1 MKLQKKTI
9 EKVKKYFN
17 EKDNKSDKGRTKQS
31 KPSTRTD
38 K

>member
-9 EKVKKYFN
+9 EKVKKYFD
-17 EKDNKSDKGRTKQS
+17 EKNDKSDKGRVKQT
-31 KPSTRTD
+31 KPSARPD